1 MDQVIDL
8 AGKAVSMGVREL
20 ACRLSLDA
28 ASFARAGE
36 CLLKASGLRLSDE
49 TLRKLVESEGKAV
62 IAAQDAEQLEFDWRA
77 SDCRVAQ
84 ADGRVVT
91 RLYLGCAPGS
101 GVMVPMVTAGEKHKR
116 RVKALVNRKKL
127 KRRRGRF
134 RGRGPLPAMRAGTTE
149 RFKEMKRV
157 GFYDQEREHRL
168 VRATRRG
175 PDHAGRLMRQGMTGL
190 LIGGADQRIALVD
203 GAPWI
208 ARQIQHRRP
217 AFDALTLDFWHL
229 SEHVHEARRECF
241 GESDETGVA
250 WAGELLETIRH
261 QGYDPFWQKLTE
273 LRSQARSP
281 RKRKTL
287 DRLMRYVAE
296 RRTMLD
302 YPRHD
307 RQGWDIGSGP
317 TESMCKALTRRVKG
331 SGKRWDAD
339 NAEAMLA
346 LEGLLQSHQWSG
358 WWDHRL
364 QQAA

>member
-1 MDQVIDL
+1 MSL
-8 AGKAVSMGVREL
+8 GVREL

-36 CLLKASGLRLSDE
+36 CLLKASGLRLGDE
-49 TLRKLVESEGKAV
+49 TFRKLVESEGKAV

-91 RLYLGCAPGS
+91 RLYLGCD
-101 GVMVPMVTAGEKHKR
+101 GVMVPTVTAGEKHKR
-116 RVKALVNRKKL
+116 RVKALARRKRL
-127 KRRRGRF
+127 KRRLRGR
-134 RGRGPLPAMRAGTTE
+134 GQPRGPLPAMRAGTTE
-149 RFKEMKRV
+149 RFKEMKLV

-168 VRATRRG
+168 ARATRKG
-175 PDHAGRLMRQGMTGL
+175 PKHAGRLMRQGMTGL

-208 ARQIQHRRP
+208 ARQIRHRRP
-217 AFDALTLDFWHL
+217 AFDPLTLDFWHL
-229 SEHVHEARRECF
+229 SEHVHQARRELF
-241 GESDETGVA
+241 GESDPAGVA
-250 WAGELLETIRH
+250 WAEQLLSAIRH
-261 QGYDPFWQKLTE
+261 QGYEPFWQKLIE
-273 LRSQARSP
+273 RRSRTRSP
-281 RKRKTL
+281 RRRKAL
-287 DRLMRYVAE
+287 DGLMHYVAE

-302 YPRHD
+302 YPRHE

-317 TESMCKALTRRVKG
+317 TESMCKTLTRRVKG

-339 NAEAMLA
+339 NAEAMIA
-346 LEGLLQSHQWSG
+346 LEGLLQSDQWSG